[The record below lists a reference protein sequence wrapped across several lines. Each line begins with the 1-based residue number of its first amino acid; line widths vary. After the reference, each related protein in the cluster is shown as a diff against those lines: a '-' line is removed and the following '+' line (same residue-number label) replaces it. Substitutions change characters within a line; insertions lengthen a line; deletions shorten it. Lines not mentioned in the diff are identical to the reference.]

1 MTRTLRALFLTGLLG
16 ALVLP
21 VSAPPLAGQPPAST
35 PASTIP
41 VADTL
46 PPGDTITPVRV
57 EGVVVT
63 ILRSPMQ
70 VNRAPF
76 AVSVIQEELGERGR
90 SASSIEEAL
99 QGLPGVQVQNRYNA
113 ALGEQISIR
122 GFGARSQFGV
132 RGIRILVDG
141 IPATLPDG
149 QASLDHLDL
158 GSLGRVEALRG
169 PGAALYGNAAG
180 GVLHFRSRTPSA
192 SPLRQE
198 LRFVDGDHGMR
209 RVQATTSG
217 TLGERTYLVSLSRYD
232 WDGFRVLADGS
243 GNTYGSALRDQVNAT
258 FTSPLLGGELRVAAN
273 YLELDSENPGSLTRA
288 DYLLADRRAF
298 PGNVNQRTGKAIRQE
313 QLGFAWAGGIRGR
326 EVELALHGIRR
337 DLSNP
342 TPAAIIDLDRVAGGV
357 RALVRSEQEG
367 PAGQLWWAVGFES
380 EFQSDD
386 RLNFANAGG
395 ERGVL
400 RIDQKER
407 VSGGAVFVQALLPIN
422 RVLDVMTGLRYD
434 RIRFT
439 ADDRFPR
446 APDEPTGTGER
457 TLDSASPSFGL
468 QAGHLL
474 HEPGPLPDLGRPARA
489 PVRPRPGRRHAGRE
503 SASSGW
509 VRQDYLYL
517 KEFARVFA
525 WAVAKA
531 DRLESMAWYASVLDL
546 TLNTE
551 MELHRR
557 TPRGSAS
564 SPPSW
569 RPSPCGPRPGPTPT
583 SWCAPPPTATWPTSW
598 PPSCPAPGATG
609 SSAGPWPAGP
619 PDDPRYADW
628 IAQYA
633 SEEFAAA
640 ADWLRGELDRV
651 AEGAD
656 PEKRQRLEEIFVL
669 SSSRYEWFLGDVL
682 DRGGL
687 VAPGSPAA
695 AQPPHGAEPGS
706 WRMTRAFTTGRGPDG
721 SAGRLTTRVPT
732 TIVED
737 PPPSRFR
744 ASRTPGPRR
753 GWRVRPGSFPPRP
766 LPDVRPPRRSRA
778 FPGPGP
784 TPPRSWGAVPQRI
797 PGALRPPG
805 PPPGPRRPGDAGS
818 RPRAR

>member
-468 QAGHLL
+468 HAAFHRALGAYLNLSTAFETPTTTELTNRPESLGGFNPDLDPQVGITAEVGARGVLGAVAAWEAAFFHTVLYNELVPFEVEAAPGQVYFRNSGRSEREGVELALQFNPDELIRGRVTFSTNRARFRNYAVGDVDYSGNRVPGISPRRVEGLL
-474 HEPGPLPDLGRPARA
+474 RIGPGSWSMEVRGEYLASMAANDANDPEAFTSSRRLLDARFALNELNLLGVRVSPFFGITNIGDQLHTSSVAVNAFGGRYFEPGPGR
-489 PVRPRPGRRHAGRE
+489 
-503 SASSGW
+503 S
-509 VRQDYLYL
+509 LYL
-517 KEFARVFA
+517 GG
-525 WAVAKA
+525 AVA
-531 DRLESMAWYASVLDL
+531 
-546 TLNTE
+546 
-551 MELHRR
+551 
-557 TPRGSAS
+557 
-564 SPPSW
+564 
-569 RPSPCGPRPGPTPT
+569 
-583 SWCAPPPTATWPTSW
+583 
-598 PPSCPAPGATG
+598 
-609 SSAGPWPAGP
+609 
-619 PDDPRYADW
+619 
-628 IAQYA
+628 
-633 SEEFAAA
+633 
-640 ADWLRGELDRV
+640 
-651 AEGAD
+651 
-656 PEKRQRLEEIFVL
+656 
-669 SSSRYEWFLGDVL
+669 
-682 DRGGL
+682 
-687 VAPGSPAA
+687 
-695 AQPPHGAEPGS
+695 
-706 WRMTRAFTTGRGPDG
+706 
-721 SAGRLTTRVPT
+721 
-732 TIVED
+732 VE
-737 PPPSRFR
+737 R
-744 ASRTPGPRR
+744 
-753 GWRVRPGSFPPRP
+753 
-766 LPDVRPPRRSRA
+766 
-778 FPGPGP
+778 
-784 TPPRSWGAVPQRI
+784 
-797 PGALRPPG
+797 
-805 PPPGPRRPGDAGS
+805 
-818 RPRAR
+818 